1 MKLISE
7 EIQDAQYL
15 VEETNGK
22 KSYKIKG
29 IFLQSDL
36 KNRNGRVY
44 PKQVLEQE
52 VSRYN
57 REFINKKRAF
67 GELVSSR
74 WSNCKL
80 RESITHDYF
89 FNTRW

>member
-7 EIQDAQYL
+7 EIQNAEYL
-15 VEETNGK
+15 VEEKNGK

-44 PKQVLEQE
+44 PKEVLENE
-52 VSRYN
+52 VNRYN

-67 GELVSSR
+67 GELEVIQTVY
-74 WSNCKL
+74 C
-80 RESITHDYF
+80 
-89 FNTRW
+89 